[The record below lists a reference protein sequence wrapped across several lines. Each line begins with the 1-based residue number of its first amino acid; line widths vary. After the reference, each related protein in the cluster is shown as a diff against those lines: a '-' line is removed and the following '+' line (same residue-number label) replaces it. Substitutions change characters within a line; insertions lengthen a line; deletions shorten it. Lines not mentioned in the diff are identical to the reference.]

1 MNEWIGSAA
10 TIEEAIAKGLQELGA
25 AREDVEIEVLEVPKK
40 RFLGLAKGAA
50 RVRLIRKAQEPPQA
64 PRQTRDGK
72 VWVKDGVVGW
82 EQPEEGGSPPRLMID
97 NRLTVHYQGRL
108 MAKSVQLTE
117 GIDGLSIVLPDDV
130 EPMTYIEVSV
140 DQDRLTAH
148 LHWQLVPGVQYRL
161 ADQVPANAAQLRLE
175 QTVLHPKP
183 LTAEDAL
190 RAVQSEGIAYGLVL
204 AEVDPDVFK
213 QAKGSIVAARG
224 LPPVPPQNASIE
236 YVFQDRN
243 EIDLEAIR
251 IDYYEVHGISSVE
264 AGTVLAVKHPPVP
277 GKPGI
282 DVFGRPIP
290 VAQPKDQA
298 IKCGRGVELSTD
310 GNSAIAAVAGLPHLK
325 GNTLEVLPV
334 LELNSD
340 ADISTGNISFDGAI
354 VIRGSV
360 LENVKVE
367 SHSGTVHV
375 GGLVSGA
382 TIRSRGSIVV
392 YKNVVSSDLQAGGL
406 SIVQMK
412 LASMLHNI
420 RDYIAKLERAYHAVS
435 WHGKNVSETLLLNHL
450 LELKFPKLLAEV
462 AALGDLYS
470 EVSHQLRPE
479 LHEIVAR
486 LMVSLNPKGTRS
498 NLELATLTRL
508 AEHLAE
514 EEHIL
519 SIEAVV
525 DADIRARYLQN
536 SRLEAAGSVIIEGQ
550 GAYYSTVTAGKGF
563 HMERGPFRGGSIVV
577 NSGNVTLKELGGPTG
592 VATSVTIV
600 SNGRIKCQTV
610 HSNVTITIAQQRYR
624 FDEPA
629 LNVQA
634 YLVDGSLVVHGNGIK
649 LVGE

>member
-1 MNEWIGSAA
+1 
-10 TIEEAIAKGLQELGA
+10 
-25 AREDVEIEVLEVPKK
+25 
-40 RFLGLAKGAA
+40 
-50 RVRLIRKAQEPPQA
+50 
-64 PRQTRDGK
+64 
-72 VWVKDGVVGW
+72 
-82 EQPEEGGSPPRLMID
+82 
-97 NRLTVHYQGRL
+97 
-108 MAKSVQLTE
+108 
-117 GIDGLSIVLPDDV
+117 
-130 EPMTYIEVSV
+130 
-140 DQDRLTAH
+140 
-148 LHWQLVPGVQYRL
+148 
-161 ADQVPANAAQLRLE
+161 
-175 QTVLHPKP
+175 
-183 LTAEDAL
+183 
-190 RAVQSEGIAYGLVL
+190 
-204 AEVDPDVFK
+204 
-213 QAKGSIVAARG
+213 
-224 LPPVPPQNASIE
+224 VPPQNASIE